1 MRYGKRKRKRQ
12 RPPTTPTPSSSSS
25 APTGST
31 ESAEA
36 SARSTCGI
44 ESAWWVRQPERFEY
58 ELAQLDAAGIDYS
71 IDEVARA
78 EGILRLDLGI
88 RDDAGEPL
96 KLQATFPDLYP
107 YFRFEIRAPEID
119 LPHHQNPFSK
129 NLCLL
134 GRSTRNWNT
143 NDTLAKFIRER
154 VPLVLTA
161 GKSSGTAAVAALE
174 EHQGEPFSDYYPYPD
189 FSMVMVDS
197 SWQIPEHYTGGALV
211 VGLSRPQ
218 RVDSKFLGIVLKVQD
233 QNREDIV
240 GAEPELYRLCP
251 QRLNFRWTRLSASIR
266 TEDPSEFLKQ
276 LIEIDRDLARPHW
289 STIGNI
295 RYDVIGCLFPE
306 EQRYRQT
313 GLGWVFLARSIPIGG
328 SGKGSQS
335 FFVRAGRGG
344 KDDLMQRIPEL
355 RTLAEK
361 KVAVFGTG
369 GLGGPSSI
377 ELARSGVGE
386 LRILDQ
392 DFTDPSTGVRWPL
405 GFTAAG
411 RVKVCNVQEFIGLNY
426 PYTKVTAILHRLGS
440 CRTAG
445 KDVSDIAMLDQML
458 DGVDLIY
465 DATAELGINHLL
477 SDIAAERNLPYL
489 CVSVTSGAWG
499 GRLIRIRPGVTSGC
513 WMCHQLMIDREELPV
528 PASNPDGQVQPV
540 GCADPTFTGAGFDV
554 ASVALDGVRLVA
566 SSLLGGSYPE
576 VDWDI
581 AIVDFR
587 DQDGRFIGPK
597 WQFFPLKRHPECPNV
612 KAHKDNSVGSPKSLG
627 TAG

>member
-1 MRYGKRKRKRQ
+1 
-12 RPPTTPTPSSSSS
+12 
-25 APTGST
+25 
-31 ESAEA
+31 
-36 SARSTCGI
+36 
-44 ESAWWVRQPERFEY
+44 V
-58 ELAQLDAAGIDYS
+58 AQLDAAGINYS
-71 IDEVARA
+71 IDEVART
-78 EGILRLDLGI
+78 EGILRLNLSI
-88 RDDAGEPL
+88 PSEEGEPL

-107 YFRFEIRAPEID
+107 YFRFEIRAPELD

-143 NDTLAKFIRER
+143 DDTLAKFIRER
-154 VPLVLTA
+154 VPLVLMA
-161 GKSSGTAAVAALE
+161 GKSSGTAAVTALE
-174 EHQGEPFSDYYPYPD
+174 EHQGEPFSDYYPYRD
-189 FSMVMVDS
+189 FSMIVVDS
-197 SWQIPEHYTGGALV
+197 SWQIPEHYTGGTLL
-211 VGLSRPQ
+211 VGLSRP
-218 RVDSKFLGIVLKVQD
+218 RRIDSEFLGIVLKVQD
-233 QNREDIV
+233 GRREDIV
-240 GAEPELYRLCP
+240 MAEPELFQLCP
-251 QRLNFRWTRLSASIR
+251 QQVNCRWVRLEAPIR
-266 TEDPSEFLKQ
+266 TEDPDEFFKR
-276 LIEIDRDLARPHW
+276 LIEIHPEIARPQW
-289 STIGNI
+289 STVGNI
-295 RYDVIGCLFPE
+295 RYDVVGCVFPE
-306 EQRYRQT
+306 DQRYRET
-313 GLGWVFLARSIPIGG
+313 GLGWVFFARSIPVGG
-328 SGKGSQS
+328 SGKGSQT

-355 RTLAEK
+355 RPLAEK

-377 ELARSGVGE
+377 ELARSGIRE

-392 DFTDPSTGVRWPL
+392 DFTDPSTVVRWPL

-411 RVKVCNVQEFIGLNY
+411 RVKVCNVQDFVALNY

-445 KDVSDIAMLDQML
+445 KDVSDIEMLDQML
-458 DGVDLIY
+458 DGIDLVY

-477 SDIAAERNLPYL
+477 SDIAAERNLPYV
-489 CVSVTSGAWG
+489 CVSVTPGAWG

-513 WMCHQLMIDREELPV
+513 WMCHQWMIARGELPV

-540 GCADPTFTGAGFDV
+540 GCADPTFIGAGFDV

-566 SSLLGGSYPE
+566 STLLVGSYPE

-587 DQDGRFIGPK
+587 DQNGNLIGPK
-597 WQFFPLKRHPECPNV
+597 WQFFPLQRHPECRNV
-612 KAHKDNSVGSPKSLG
+612 KAHRDKSMGSPKSLG

>member
-1 MRYGKRKRKRQ
+1 MRYGKRQ
-12 RPPTTPTPSSSSS
+12 RASTTPTPSSSSPT
-25 APTGST
+25 PTGST

-36 SARSTCGI
+36 AARSTRGI
-44 ESAWWVRQPERFEY
+44 GWAWWARQPERYEY
-58 ELAQLDAAGIDYS
+58 ELAQLDAAGINYS
-71 IDEVARA
+71 IDDVARTD
-78 EGILRLDLGI
+78 GILRLDLSI
-88 RDDAGEPL
+88 PSEEGEPL
-96 KLQATFPDLYP
+96 RLQATFPDLYP
-107 YFRFEIRAPEID
+107 YFRFEIRAPELD

-134 GRSTRNWNT
+134 GRSTRHWNT
-143 NDTLAKFIRER
+143 SDTLAKFIRER

-189 FSMVMVDS
+189 GSMIVVDS
-197 SWQIPEHYTGGALV
+197 SWQIPEHYTGGTLLV
-211 VGLSRPQ
+211 GVSRSQ
-218 RVDSKFLGIVLKVQD
+218 RRDSKFLGIGLKVQD
-233 QNREDIV
+233 RHREDIV
-240 GAEPELYRLCP
+240 IAEPELSGLCP
-251 QRLNFRWTRLSASIR
+251 QQLSCRWIRLNAPLR
-266 TEDPSEFLKQ
+266 TEDPGEFVKQ

-289 STIGNI
+289 STIGNF

-306 EQRYRQT
+306 EQRYRET
-313 GLGWVFLARSIPIGG
+313 GWGWVFLVRSIPIGG

-335 FFVRAGRGG
+335 FFVRAGRAG

-355 RTLAEK
+355 RPLAEK

-392 DFTDPSTGVRWPL
+392 DFTDPSTVVRWPL

-458 DGVDLIY
+458 DGVDLVY
-465 DATAELGINHLL
+465 DATAELGINHLM
-477 SDIAAERNLPYL
+477 SDIAAERNLPYV
-489 CVSVTSGAWG
+489 CVSVTPGAWG
-499 GRLIRIRPGVTSGC
+499 GRLIRIRPGITSGC
-513 WMCHQLMIDREELPV
+513 WMCHQLMIDRGELPV
-528 PASNPDGQVQPV
+528 PASNPDGAVQPV

-566 SSLLGGSYPE
+566 CTLLGGSYPE
-576 VDWDI
+576 VEWDI

-587 DQDGRFIGPK
+587 DQNGNLIGPK
-597 WQFFPLKRHPECPNV
+597 WQFFPLQRHPECQNV
-612 KAHKDNSVGSPKSLG
+612 KAHRDNSVGSPKSFG

>member
-1 MRYGKRKRKRQ
+1 MRYGKRQ
-12 RPPTTPTPSSSSS
+12 RASAASTPSSSST
-25 APTGST
+25 APTRST

-36 SARSTCGI
+36 TARSSRGI
-44 ESAWWVRQPERFEY
+44 ESAWWVRQPERYEY
-58 ELAQLDAAGIDYS
+58 ELAELDAARIEYS
-71 IDEVARA
+71 IDEGARA
-78 EGILRLDLGI
+78 EGILRLDLNI
-88 RDDAGEPL
+88 PNEEGEPL

-134 GRSTRNWNT
+134 GRSTRHWNT
-143 NDTLAKFIRER
+143 GDTLAKFICDR
-154 VPLVLTA
+154 VPLVLMA

-189 FSMVMVDS
+189 GSMIMVDS
-197 SWQIPEHYTGGALV
+197 SWQIPEHYTGGTLLV
-211 VGLSRPQ
+211 GMSRQQ
-218 RVDSKFLGIVLKVQD
+218 RRDSKFLGITLKVQD
-233 QNREDIV
+233 RHREDIV
-240 GAEPELYRLCP
+240 IAEPELFWLCP
-251 QRLNFRWTRLSASIR
+251 QPLSFRWIRLNAPLR
-266 TEDPSEFLKQ
+266 TEDPGEFLKQ
-276 LIEIDRDLARPHW
+276 LIEVDRNLARPHW
-289 STIGNI
+289 STIGNS
-295 RYDVIGCLFPE
+295 RYDIIGCLFPE
-306 EQRYRQT
+306 EQRYRET
-313 GLGWVFLARSIPIGG
+313 GMGWVFLVRSIPIGG
-328 SGKGSQS
+328 SGKGSQA

-355 RTLAEK
+355 RPLAEK

-392 DFTDPSTGVRWPL
+392 DFTDPSTVVRWPL

-426 PYTKVTAILHRLGS
+426 PYTKVTAFLHRLGS
-440 CRTAG
+440 CRTSG
-445 KDVSDIAMLDQML
+445 KNVSDFAILDQML
-458 DGVDLIY
+458 DGVDLVY

-477 SDIAAERNLPYL
+477 SDVAAERNLPYV
-489 CVSVTSGAWG
+489 CVSVTPGAWG
-499 GRLIRIRPGVTSGC
+499 GRLIRIRPGITPGC
-513 WMCHQLMIDREELPV
+513 WMCHQCMIDRRELPV
-528 PASNPDGQVQPV
+528 PASNPDGEVQPV

-554 ASVALDGVRLVA
+554 ASVAFDGVRLVA
-566 SSLLGGSYPE
+566 STLLGGSYPE

-587 DQDGRFIGPK
+587 NQDGQFIGPK
-597 WQFFPLKRHPECPNV
+597 WQFFTLQRHPECPNV
-612 KAHKDNSVGSPKSLG
+612 KAHRDNSVGSPKSFG
-627 TAG
+627 TAS

>member
-1 MRYGKRKRKRQ
+1 M
-12 RPPTTPTPSSSSS
+12 
-25 APTGST
+25 
-31 ESAEA
+31 
-36 SARSTCGI
+36 I
-44 ESAWWVRQPERFEY
+44 
-58 ELAQLDAAGIDYS
+58 
-71 IDEVARA
+71 
-78 EGILRLDLGI
+78 
-88 RDDAGEPL
+88 
-96 KLQATFPDLYP
+96 
-107 YFRFEIRAPEID
+107 
-119 LPHHQNPFSK
+119 
-129 NLCLL
+129 
-134 GRSTRNWNT
+134 
-143 NDTLAKFIRER
+143 
-154 VPLVLTA
+154 
-161 GKSSGTAAVAALE
+161 
-174 EHQGEPFSDYYPYPD
+174 
-189 FSMVMVDS
+189 MVDS
-197 SWQIPEHYTGGALV
+197 SWQISEHYTGGTLLV
-211 VGLSRPQ
+211 GASRSQ
-218 RVDSKFLGIVLKVQD
+218 RRDSKFLGIALKVQD
-233 QNREDIV
+233 RHREDIV
-240 GAEPELYRLCP
+240 IAEPELSWLCP
-251 QRLNFRWTRLSASIR
+251 KQLSCRWIRLNAPLR
-266 TEDPSEFLKQ
+266 TEDPGEFVKQ

-289 STIGNI
+289 FTIGNF

-306 EQRYRQT
+306 EQRYRET
-313 GLGWVFLARSIPIGG
+313 GLGWVFLVRSIPIGG

-355 RTLAEK
+355 RPLAEK

-392 DFTDPSTGVRWPL
+392 DFTDPSTVVRWPL

-426 PYTKVTAILHRLGS
+426 PYTKVTAILHRLGC

-458 DGVDLIY
+458 DGIDLVY

-477 SDIAAERNLPYL
+477 SDIAAERNLPYV
-489 CVSVTSGAWG
+489 CVSVTPGAWG

-513 WMCHQLMIDREELPV
+513 WMCHQLMIDRGELPV
-528 PASNPDGQVQPV
+528 PASNPDGAVQPV

-566 SSLLGGSYPE
+566 CTLLGGSYPE

-587 DQDGRFIGPK
+587 DPNGNLIGPK
-597 WQFFPLKRHPECPNV
+597 WQFFPLQRHPECPNV
-612 KAHKDNSVGSPKSLG
+612 KAHRDNSVGSPKSFG
-627 TAG
+627 TAGQRS

>member
-1 MRYGKRKRKRQ
+1 MRYGKRQ
-12 RPPTTPTPSSSSS
+12 RASTTPTPSSSSS
-25 APTGST
+25 APTGSA

-36 SARSTCGI
+36 AARSTRGI
-44 ESAWWVRQPERFEY
+44 GSAWWARQPERYEY
-58 ELAQLDAAGIDYS
+58 ELAQLDAAGINYS
-71 IDEVARA
+71 IDDVART
-78 EGILRLDLGI
+78 EGILRLDLSI
-88 RDDAGEPL
+88 PSEEGEPL
-96 KLQATFPDLYP
+96 RLQATFPDLYP
-107 YFRFEIRAPEID
+107 YFRFEIRAPELD

-134 GRSTRNWNT
+134 GRSTGNWNT
-143 NDTLAKFIRER
+143 DDTLAMFIRER
-154 VPLVLTA
+154 VPLVLMA

-174 EHQGEPFSDYYPYPD
+174 EQQGEPFSDYYSYRD
-189 FSMVMVDS
+189 FSMIVVDS
-197 SWQIPEHYTGGALV
+197 SWQIPEHYTGGTLV
-211 VGLSRPQ
+211 VNLSRP
-218 RVDSKFLGIVLKVQD
+218 RRIDSEFLGIVVKVQD
-233 QNREDIV
+233 GHREDIV
-240 GAEPELYRLCP
+240 VAEPELFRLCA
-251 QRLNFRWTRLSASIR
+251 QQLNFRWVRLQAPIR
-266 TEDPSEFLKQ
+266 TDDPGEFLKQ

-306 EQRYRQT
+306 EQRYRET

-344 KDDLMQRIPEL
+344 RDDLMQRIPEL
-355 RTLAEK
+355 RPLAEK

-392 DFTDPSTGVRWPL
+392 DFTDPSTVVRWPL
-405 GFTAAG
+405 GFSAAG
-411 RVKVCNVQEFIGLNY
+411 RVKVCNVQEFIALNY
-426 PYTKVTAILHRLGS
+426 PYTNVIPILHRLGS
-440 CRTAG
+440 CRSGG
-445 KDVSDIAMLDQML
+445 KDVSDIAILDQML
-458 DGVDLIY
+458 DGVDLVY
-465 DATAELGINHLL
+465 DATAEIGINHLL
-477 SDIAAERNLPYL
+477 SDLAGERNLPYV
-489 CVSVTSGAWG
+489 CVSVTPGAWA

-513 WMCHQLMIDREELPV
+513 WMCHQWMINRGELPV
-528 PASNPDGQVQPV
+528 PASALDGEVQPV

-554 ASVALDGVRLVA
+554 ASVALDGVRVVA
-566 SSLLGGSYPE
+566 STLLGRRYPE

-597 WQFFPLKRHPECPNV
+597 WQFFPLQRHPECQNV
-612 KAHKDNSVGSPKSLG
+612 KAHGDNSMGSPKSFG